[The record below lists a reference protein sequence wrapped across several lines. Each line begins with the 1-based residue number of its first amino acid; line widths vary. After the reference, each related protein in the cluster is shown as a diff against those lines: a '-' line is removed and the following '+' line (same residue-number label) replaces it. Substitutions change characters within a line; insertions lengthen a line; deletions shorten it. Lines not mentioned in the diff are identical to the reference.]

1 MKHIIFGGDG
11 FLGTE
16 LTKMLVAS
24 GERVLIC
31 DENRTDKFGSY
42 DSPKVDY
49 LKMDVRVPSTFDDI
63 PVEEDDIVYH
73 FAARLL
79 VPILPFSERPDYFWQ
94 ALYVGTENVLN
105 WMQGHGLCKM
115 VYYTTDMVYGHT
127 VENPRTEDHP
137 CVPIG
142 PYGEAKYQ
150 TELLVDKYREQG
162 FNITLF
168 RPRLI
173 IGHGRLGILEKLF
186 KLVDM
191 NLPVPTIGNGKNH
204 YQFISVTDCAEAC
217 RAAVRAGLPNGNY
230 NLGSSNPPTVNELLR
245 TLINEANSKSIL
257 LPTPAFAVKK
267 VLALLDRFNMPIM
280 DPEQYL
286 IADETCVLDCSKA
299 KRELGWEPTQD
310 DTTMLLLAYRDY
322 KAGQSREAVTDNVDC
337 AVVSKNQH

>member
-16 LTKMLVAS
+16 LTRLLVER
-24 GERVLIC
+24 GESVLVC
-31 DENRTDKFGSY
+31 DEKRSEQFGNYDKPG
-42 DSPKVDY
+42 VEY
-49 LKMDVRVPSTFDDI
+49 LKMDVRDVSSFSPI
-63 PVEEDDIVYH
+63 KVEEGDIVYH

-79 VPILPFSERPDYFWQ
+79 VPILPRKEREDYFWQ

-105 WMQGHGLCKM
+105 WMQSKGLTNM
-115 VYYTTDMVYGHT
+115 IYYTTDMVYGHT
-127 VENPRTEDHP
+127 EIHPRTEEHP
-137 CVPIG
+137 CKPIG

-150 TELLVDKYREQG
+150 TEILVDTYRKKG

-191 NLPVPTIGNGKNH
+191 NLPVPTIGNGKNY

-217 RAAVRAGLPNGNY
+217 LAAVKAGFPNENY
-230 NLGSSNPPTVNELLR
+230 NLGSSNPPTVNELLK
-245 TLINEANSKSIL
+245 TLIKTAGSKSIL
-257 LPTPAFAVKK
+257 IPTPAFAVKA
-267 VLALLDRFNMPIM
+267 VLDVLDRINKPIM

-286 IADETCVLDCSKA
+286 IADETCVLDCAKA
-299 KRELGWEPTQD
+299 ERDLGWVPKDD
-310 DTTMLLLAYRDY
+310 DTSMLLGGL
-322 KAGQSREAVTDNVDC
+322 
-337 AVVSKNQH
+337 